1 VLLDPTL
8 ENPQPEK
15 LGIPNVGSLR
25 GFQVIDAA
33 KHALEEACP
42 GIVSCADI
50 VAFAAR
56 DASYI
61 LSVSE
66 YRTDFH
72 MPAGRLDGR
81 YSNAT
86 ETLDF
91 LPSPFGN
98 LSELVT
104 KFAAK
109 GLDEEDLVVLSGAHS
124 IGRAHCSSFAD
135 RGSRSDMDPSFKRWL
150 GRRCQADPGDTDSPT
165 VRQDT
170 VTAAVLDSQY
180 YTNVLRHRVLLT
192 SDAALLTS
200 RQTARM
206 VREFANGEGK
216 WESKF
221 ETAMVK
227 MAGIDVKDGTDGEI
241 RKNCRFVN
249 QQRER

>member
-206 VREFANGEGK
+206 VREFANGEGT

-221 ETAMVK
+221 ETAIVK

>member
-42 GIVSCADI
+42 GTVSCADI

-61 LSVSE
+61 LSVSD
-66 YRTDFH
+66 YRIDFN

-98 LSELVT
+98 LSEPVT
-104 KFAAK
+104 KFTAK
-109 GLDEEDLVVLSGAHS
+109 GLDEEDLVVLSGANS
-124 IGRAHCSSFAD
+124 IGRATAPPLRIASAVGPTWTRRS
-135 RGSRSDMDPSFKRWL
+135 RGGSGEGARST
-150 GRRCQADPGDTDSPT
+150 QATP
-165 VRQDT
+165 
-170 VTAAVLDSQY
+170 
-180 YTNVLRHRVLLT
+180 
-192 SDAALLTS
+192 
-200 RQTARM
+200 TAR
-206 VREFANGEGK
+206 RSGR
-216 WESKF
+216 
-221 ETAMVK
+221 T
-227 MAGIDVKDGTDGEI
+227 
-241 RKNCRFVN
+241 R
-249 QQRER
+249 